1 MLASATADAKRM
13 GVVGEIVVRLYR
25 GRSCI
30 RDGKKVVHG
39 QILSKLPEEVHEK
52 ALKGQAKSLGVL

>member
-1 MLASATADAKRM
+1 M

-25 GRSCI
+25 GRSCQQ
-30 RDGKKVVHG
+30 DGLKVVHG
-39 QILSKLPEEVHEK
+39 QLLSKLPEEVHEK